1 MTKRRTTIAIIAV
14 AIAFGLASFIIPFEK
29 NTTFWS
35 AFLFGMISILAQLY
49 FFKSAF
55 EGSSSAKSRVYGY
68 PIARIGVL
76 YSSAQLIISFA
87 QMGLSTYLPFW
98 AGFTL
103 DIVILILALIGCLGT
118 ETARSAVASL
128 DATEAQQ
135 TTKMAHI
142 VLITESLAAANKDL
156 GLKHE
161 LTELVDKA
169 RFSDPV
175 SSSNTA
181 DIEDE
186 IEKTLNELKRML
198 DAGETKRTHKLR
210 EQSLSEIENR
220 NRICRA
226 HKQVR

>member
-1 MTKRRTTIAIIAV
+1 MMKRRTTIAIIAV

-35 AFLFGMISILAQLY
+35 AFLFGMVSVLAQLY

-55 EGSSSAKSRVYGY
+55 KGNSSAKSRVYGY

-98 AGFTL
+98 AGSTL
-103 DIVILILALIGCLGT
+103 NIVILILALIGCLGT

-128 DATEAQQ
+128 DATEAEQ
-135 TTKMAHI
+135 TAKMARI
-142 VLITESLAAANKDL
+142 VLIAESLAAANKDP

-161 LTELVDKA
+161 LTALVDKA

-186 IEKTLNELKRML
+186 IVKTLNELKRTL
-198 DAGETKRTHKLR
+198 DAGETKRTHELI

-226 HKQVR
+226 HKQAH

>member
-1 MTKRRTTIAIIAV
+1 MMKRKTTIAIIAV

-35 AFLFGMISILAQLY
+35 AFLFGMVSVLAQLY

-55 EGSSSAKSRVYGY
+55 KGNSSAKSRVYGY

-76 YSSAQLIISFA
+76 YSSAQLMISFA

-98 AGFTL
+98 AGTL
-103 DIVILILALIGCLGT
+103 NIVILILALIGCLGT

-128 DATEAQQ
+128 DATEAEQ
-135 TTKMAHI
+135 TAKMAHI
-142 VLITESLAAANKDL
+142 VLIAKSLAAANKDL

-161 LTELVDKA
+161 LTALVDKA

-186 IEKTLNELKRML
+186 IEKTLNELKRMI
-198 DAGETKRTHKLR
+198 DAGETKRTHELI
-210 EQSLSEIENR
+210 EQSLSEIEDR
-220 NRICRA
+220 NRICRT
-226 HKQVR
+226 HKQTR